1 MHGQDVPVCATVAEI
16 PGLSG
21 HADANELVRWLTG
34 APPPRRT
41 FVVHGEP
48 AAAQALAGRLE
59 RELRFACTVP
69 QHQQCFDL

>member
-1 MHGQDVPVCATVAEI
+1 MHGQDIPVLATVTEI

-21 HADANELVRWLTG
+21 HADADELLRWLKD

-59 RELRFACTVP
+59 SELKFPCVVP
-69 QHQQCFDL
+69 AHQQCYDL

>member
-1 MHGQDVPVCATVAEI
+1 MHGQDVPVAATVTEI

-21 HADANELVRWLTG
+21 HADAGELLRWLTG

-48 AAAQALAGRLE
+48 LSAQALAGRLE
-59 RELRFACTVP
+59 SELRFACVVP
-69 QHQQCFDL
+69 AHRQSFEL